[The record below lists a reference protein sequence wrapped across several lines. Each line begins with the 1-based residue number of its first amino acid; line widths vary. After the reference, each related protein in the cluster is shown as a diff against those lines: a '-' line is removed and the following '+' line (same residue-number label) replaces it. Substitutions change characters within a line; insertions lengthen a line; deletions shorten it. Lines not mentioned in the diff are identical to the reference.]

1 MAETPNRA
9 LVEALLQHGRAE
21 SPADLAARGV
31 KQVRSV
37 SLQRVSR
44 LIDQAI
50 QRTLLEHELHASG
63 TTVVDMSSEAPSA
76 TSSDAALVLD
86 RASARFRE
94 LVGAGR
100 ALEDSSRAIET
111 EIDALVHELEALR
124 ERPSRE
130 SAVVERREQRVKEHK
145 QQDALIEG
153 AIGEVLGVLASRM
166 SPEAGGEVL
175 KVQGKVVEIC
185 LALIRDERQ
194 RALAAEVTAH
204 DRQVEVLERRLA
216 KTVEAL
222 RRAEDALRY
231 VKSLKHVDDGIAS
244 IYSVVQGLDVG
255 AEDAAR
261 KKELLSAIFEA
272 NVELRAQVAA
282 VDEQRTATAAAPRR
296 AEDHAPDLR
305 A

>member
-21 SPADLAARGV
+21 TPADLAARGV
-31 KQVRSV
+31 KSVRSV

-50 QRTLLEHELHASG
+50 QRTLLEHELHATG
-63 TTVVDMSSEAPSA
+63 TTIVDMRSDAPSETA
-76 TSSDAALVLD
+76 PTSADASLVLD

-100 ALEDSSRAIET
+100 ALDSSARAIET
-111 EIDALVHELEALR
+111 EIDELVQELESLR

-130 SAVVERREQRVKEHK
+130 SSVVERRQQRVQEYK

-153 AIGEVLGVLASRM
+153 AIGEVLGVLATRL
-166 SPEAGGEVL
+166 SPEAGAEVV

-204 DRQVEVLERRLA
+204 DRQVEMLERRLA
-216 KTVEAL
+216 KMVEAL
-222 RRAEDALRY
+222 RRAEDALRH
-231 VKSLKHVDDGIAS
+231 VRSLKHVDDGIES
-244 IYSVVQGLDVG
+244 IYRVVQGLDVG
-255 AEDAAR
+255 AEDASR
-261 KKELLSAIFEA
+261 KKELLSAIFAA

-282 VDEQRTATAAAPRR
+282 SDQQRDAVSANARR
-296 AEDHAPDLR
+296 AEDLAT
-305 A
+305 

>member
-1 MAETPNRA
+1 MPETPNRA

-21 SPADLAARGV
+21 TPADLAARGV
-31 KQVRSV
+31 KSVRSV

-50 QRTLLEHELHASG
+50 QRTLLEHELHGTG
-63 TTVVDMSSEAPSA
+63 TTVVDMSTEGPVGPAPTPA
-76 TSSDAALVLD
+76 DAALVLD
-86 RASARFRE
+86 RASERFRE

-100 ALEDSSRAIET
+100 ALDSSARAINT
-111 EIDALVHELEALR
+111 EIDELVQELEALR

-130 SAVVERREQRVKEHK
+130 SAVVERRQQRVQEHK

-153 AIGEVLGVLASRM
+153 AIGEVLGVLAGRM

-204 DRQVEVLERRLA
+204 DRQVEMLERRLA
-216 KTVEAL
+216 KMVEAL
-222 RRAEDALRY
+222 RRAEDALRH
-231 VKSLKHVDDGIAS
+231 VRSLKQVDDGIES
-244 IYSVVQGLDVG
+244 IYRVVQGLDVG

-261 KKELLSAIFEA
+261 KKELLSAIFAA

-282 VDEQRTATAAAPRR
+282 SDEQRTTADANARR
-296 AEDHAPDLR
+296 AEDHAS
-305 A
+305 